1 MLKSALTVAILCCS
15 FMTASVSPSAY
26 AYTQDLDK
34 PLTVLSIQQAQDSEL
49 EAQLDRYL
57 NLEFREPETAAA
69 LLQSIINQLDDT
81 TPIETYVRART
92 YQILAKFY
100 SRQADAE
107 TEAMQLLTAL
117 QAKADK
123 PITVDAL
130 TEINTLQLQALLLK
144 SKLNEAYLQ
153 AETVKEYLADTNNP
167 RILYWTHGML
177 GNLARTDGQFEQA
190 LVHYSS
196 AMDALQQLNDDRLL
210 LRRSSL
216 NWQTA
221 LVYTELKNWTQAR
234 PLLEN
239 LIEEVKKHGQDDYL
253 GDLYLLLGYVV
264 SMQKDYQ
271 AASEINQLGLDL
283 ARARKQQSLALTFM
297 NNQGSLLIE
306 QQRYAEAKTLLEKA
320 LAEAETLSEPNT
332 YQIMR
337 LNLGY
342 IRVMQGDTAA
352 GLAQMEAAYAYY
364 AEFGVKTELDG
375 HLGWLAKA
383 YRAAGD
389 YLKLADTLQQQ
400 MALREEIFSEN
411 REKRI
416 NDLQSRYDLKSQ
428 AQRIT
433 ILQQQNDLQEEL
445 IKNKQLQQQITLLF
459 IILMGLAAVMLVQL
473 YRKVRRSNLRL
484 REMNKQLEYQSLR
497 DPLTGLYNRR
507 AMQEKMAKRH
517 QESQPAR
524 CALLLLDIDF
534 FKHINDHYGHAAG
547 DAVLIEISQ
556 RLQALCQESELLI
569 RWGGEEFLIVL
580 QRPQQDDIDKLCQ
593 TLLRKVSELPVLFE
607 GKEIPVTISG
617 GFINLPFAG
626 VPEHQFN
633 WERVLQVADMALYL
647 SKVNGRNQI
656 NLVTGLNVP
665 FADAEP
671 HLQSDL
677 SGAIRENMIQLHT
690 ING

>member
-1 MLKSALTVAILCCS
+1 
-15 FMTASVSPSAY
+15 MTATVSPSAQ
-26 AYTQDLDK
+26 AYVLELDT
-34 PLTVLSIQQAQDSEL
+34 PLLVLSTQQAQDAEL

-57 NLEFREPETAAA
+57 NLEFREPDTAAA
-69 LLQSIINQLDDT
+69 LLETIIAKLDQT
-81 TPIETYVRART
+81 TPLETYVRAKT
-92 YQILAKFY
+92 YQILAKLY
-100 SRQADAE
+100 RRDDALE
-107 TEAMQLLTAL
+107 AEAMQQLESLLSLTE
-117 QAKADK
+117 Q
-123 PITVDAL
+123 PITANAL
-130 TEINTLQLQALLLK
+130 AEILTLKLQTLLFK
-144 SKLNEAYLQ
+144 SQLNEAYLQ
-153 AETVKEYLADTNNP
+153 AEAVKEQLTLSTNP
-167 RILYWTHGML
+167 RVLYWAHGML

-221 LVYTELKNWTQAR
+221 MVYTELKNWTQAR

-253 GDLYLLLGYVV
+253 GDIYLALGYVLT
-264 SMQKDYQ
+264 MQKDYE
-271 AASEINQLGLDL
+271 AAEQINRQGLDL
-283 ARARKQQSLALTFM
+283 ARARKQPSLALTFM
-297 NNQGSLLIE
+297 NNQASILIE
-306 QQRYAEAKTLLEKA
+306 EQRYAEAKTMLETA
-320 LAEAETLSEPNT
+320 LAEAEALDDPNT
-332 YQIMR
+332 YQIIR

-364 AEFGVKTELDG
+364 EELGVKTELEG
-375 HLGWLAKA
+375 HLEWLAKA

-389 YLKLADTLQQQ
+389 YLKLADTLQKQ
-400 MALREEIFSEN
+400 MALREEIFSES

-416 NDLQSRYDLKSQ
+416 NDLQSRYDMKSQ

-459 IILMGLAAVMLVQL
+459 VMLMGIAAVLLVKL

-484 REMNKQLEYQSLR
+484 KEMNKQLEYQSLR

-517 QESQPAR
+517 QETQPGR
-524 CALLLLDIDF
+524 CSLLLLDIDF

-547 DAVLIEISQ
+547 DAVLIEISK
-556 RLQALCQESELLI
+556 RLQVLCLDSELLI

-580 QRPQQDDIDKLCQ
+580 QRPQQADIDQLCQ
-593 TLLRKVSELPVLFE
+593 TLLQKVSELPVMFE

-656 NLVTGLNVP
+656 NLVTDLNVP

-677 SGAIRENMIQLHT
+677 SGAIRENMIQYHT

>member
-26 AYTQDLDK
+26 AYSQDLDK
-34 PLTVLSIQQAQDSEL
+34 PLAVLSPQQAQDATL

-57 NLEFREPETAAA
+57 NLEFREPETATA
-69 LLQSIINQLDDT
+69 LLQSIVSQLNDA

-100 SRQADAE
+100 SRQADDE

-123 PITVDAL
+123 PITGNAL
-130 TEINTLQLQALLLK
+130 TEINTLQLQVLLLK
-144 SKLNEAYLQ
+144 SQLNEAYLH

-253 GDLYLLLGYVV
+253 GELYLALGYVL

-271 AASEINQLGLDL
+271 AAEQINRQGLDL
-283 ARARKQQSLALTFM
+283 ARARKQPSLALTFM
-297 NNQGSLLIE
+297 NNQASILIE
-306 QQRYAEAKTLLEKA
+306 EQRYAEAKTLLETA
-320 LAEAETLSEPNT
+320 LAEAEALEDPNT

-364 AEFGVKTELDG
+364 EEFGVKTELDG
-375 HLGWLAKA
+375 HLQWLAKA

-416 NDLQSRYDLKSQ
+416 NDLQSRYDMKSQ

-433 ILQQQNDLQEEL
+433 ILQQQNELQEEL

-580 QRPQQDDIDKLCQ
+580 QRPQQDDIDQFCQ
-593 TLLRKVSELPVLFE
+593 TLLHKVSELPVLFE

>member
-34 PLTVLSIQQAQDSEL
+34 PLTVLSIQQAQDAEL

-69 LLQSIINQLDDT
+69 LLQSIVNQLDDT

-100 SRQADAE
+100 SRQADDE

-123 PITVDAL
+123 PITVNAL
-130 TEINTLQLQALLLK
+130 TEINTLQLQVLLLK
-144 SKLNEAYLQ
+144 SQLNEAYLQ

-253 GDLYLLLGYVV
+253 GDLYLALGYVL
-264 SMQKDYQ
+264 SMQKDFQ
-271 AASEINQLGLDL
+271 AAEQINQQGHDL
-283 ARARKQQSLALTFM
+283 ARARKQPSLALTFM
-297 NNQGSLLIE
+297 NNQASILIE
-306 QQRYAEAKTLLEKA
+306 EQRYAEAKTMLETA
-320 LAEAETLSEPNT
+320 LAEAEALEDPNT

-364 AEFGVKTELDG
+364 EEFGVKTELEG
-375 HLGWLAKA
+375 HLEWLAKA

-389 YLKLADTLQQQ
+389 YLKLADTLQKQ

-580 QRPQQDDIDKLCQ
+580 QRPQQDDIDQLCQ
-593 TLLRKVSELPVLFE
+593 TLLHKVSELPVLFE

>member
-15 FMTASVSPSAY
+15 FMTASVSPSAQ
-26 AYTQDLDK
+26 AYVLELDT
-34 PLTVLSIQQAQDSEL
+34 PLLVLSTQQAQDAEL

-57 NLEFREPETAAA
+57 NLEFREPDTAAA
-69 LLQSIINQLDDT
+69 LLETIIAKLDQT
-81 TPIETYVRART
+81 TPLETYVRAKT
-92 YQILAKFY
+92 YQILAKLY
-100 SRQADAE
+100 RRDDALE
-107 TEAMQLLTAL
+107 AEVMQQLASLLSLTEQ
-117 QAKADK
+117 
-123 PITVDAL
+123 PITANAL
-130 TEINTLQLQALLLK
+130 AEILTLKLQTLLFK
-144 SKLNEAYLQ
+144 SQLNEAYLQ
-153 AETVKEYLADTNNP
+153 AEAVKEQLTLSTNP
-167 RILYWTHGML
+167 RVLYWAHGML

-221 LVYTELKNWTQAR
+221 MVYTELKNWTQAR

-239 LIEEVKKHGQDDYL
+239 LIEEVKKHGQDNYL
-253 GDLYLLLGYVV
+253 GDIYLALGYVL

-271 AASEINQLGLDL
+271 AAEQINRQGLDL
-283 ARARKQQSLALTFM
+283 ARARKQPSLALTFM
-297 NNQGSLLIE
+297 NNQASILIE
-306 QQRYAEAKTLLEKA
+306 EQRYAEAKTMLETA
-320 LAEAETLSEPNT
+320 LAEAEALEDPNT
-332 YQIMR
+332 YQVMR

-389 YLKLADTLQQQ
+389 YLKLADTLQKQ

-416 NDLQSRYDLKSQ
+416 NDLQSRYDMKSQ

-433 ILQQQNDLQEEL
+433 ILQQQNELQEEL

-484 REMNKQLEYQSLR
+484 QEMNKQLEYQSLR

-556 RLQALCQESELLI
+556 RLQALCQETELLI

-580 QRPQQDDIDKLCQ
+580 QRPQQADIDQLCQ
-593 TLLRKVSELPVLFE
+593 TLLQKVSELPVMFE

>member
-1 MLKSALTVAILCCS
+1 
-15 FMTASVSPSAY
+15 MTASVSPSAY

-34 PLTVLSIQQAQDSEL
+34 PLAVLSLQQAQDATL

-57 NLEFREPETAAA
+57 NLEFREPETATA
-69 LLQSIINQLDDT
+69 LLQSIVSQLNDA

-92 YQILAKFY
+92 YQILAKLY
-100 SRQADAE
+100 SRQADDE

-123 PITVDAL
+123 PITVNAL
-130 TEINTLQLQALLLK
+130 SEINTLHLQVLLLK
-144 SKLNEAYLQ
+144 SQLNEAYLH

-196 AMDALQQLNDDRLL
+196 AMDALQQLNDDRLP

-239 LIEEVKKHGQDDYL
+239 LIEEVKNHGQDDYL
-253 GDLYLLLGYVV
+253 GELYLALGYVL

-271 AASEINQLGLDL
+271 AAEQINRQGLDL
-283 ARARKQQSLALTFM
+283 ARARKQPSLALTFM
-297 NNQGSLLIE
+297 NNQASILIE
-306 QQRYAEAKTLLEKA
+306 EQRYAEAKTLLETA
-320 LAEAETLSEPNT
+320 LAEAEALEDPNT

-337 LNLGY
+337 FNLGY

-416 NDLQSRYDLKSQ
+416 NDLQSRYDMKSQ

-433 ILQQQNDLQEEL
+433 ILQQQNELQEEL

-484 REMNKQLEYQSLR
+484 QEMNKQLEYQSLR

-580 QRPQQDDIDKLCQ
+580 QRPQQDDIDQLCQ
-593 TLLRKVSELPVLFE
+593 ILLHKVSELPVLFE

>member
-1 MLKSALTVAILCCS
+1 MLKSALKVAILCCS
-15 FMTASVSPSAY
+15 FMTAAVSVPALAY
-26 AYTQDLDK
+26 SQELDK
-34 PLTVLSIQQAQDSEL
+34 PLLVLSVKDAQDPAL
-49 EAQLDRYL
+49 EAKLDRYL
-57 NLEFREPETAAA
+57 NLEFREPDAAA
-69 LLQSIINQLDDT
+69 TLLQDIISSLHSN
-81 TPIETYVRART
+81 TPIESYVRAQT
-92 YQILAKFY
+92 YLVLAKLF
-100 SRQADAE
+100 SRDSAAQA
-107 TEAMQLLTAL
+107 EATQLLDELLTLTHSPLTAN
-117 QAKADK
+117 
-123 PITVDAL
+123 AL
-130 TEINTLQLQALLLK
+130 VEIQALKLQTLLSQ

-153 AETVKEYLADTNNP
+153 AEAVNELLADASNP
-167 RILYWTHGML
+167 RVLYWAHGML

-190 LVHYSS
+190 LQHYSS
-196 AMDALQQLNDDRLL
+196 AMDALLHLNDERLL

-221 LVYTELKNWTQAR
+221 LVYTELKNWSQAR
-234 PLLEN
+234 PLLEG

-253 GDLYLLLGYVV
+253 GDLYLALGYVL

-271 AASEINQLGLDL
+271 AAGKINQQGHDL
-283 ARARKQQSLALTFM
+283 ARARNQQSLALTFI
-297 NNQGSLLIE
+297 NNQASILIE
-306 QQRYAEAKTLLEKA
+306 QQRYAEAKAMLEAALLE
-320 LAEAETLSEPNT
+320 AEELNEPNT

-364 AEFGVKTELDG
+364 EEFGVKSELDG
-375 HLGWLAKA
+375 HLEWLAKA

-389 YLKLADTLQQQ
+389 YLQLADTLQKQ
-400 MALREEIFSEN
+400 MALREELFSEN

-416 NDLQSRYDLKSQ
+416 NDLQSRYDMKSQ

-433 ILQQQNDLQEEL
+433 ILQQQNELQEEL
-445 IKNKQLQQQITLLF
+445 IRNKQLQQQITLLF
-459 IILMGLAAVMLVQL
+459 IILMGLAAIMLVQL

-497 DPLTGLYNRR
+497 DPLTGLFNRR

-517 QESQPAR
+517 QETQPAR

-547 DAVLIEISQ
+547 DAVLIEISK
-556 RLQALCQESELLI
+556 RLQTLCLESELLI

-580 QRPQQDDIDKLCQ
+580 QRTEQADIDQLCA
-593 TLLRKVSELPVLFE
+593 TLLHKVSELPVLFE

-617 GFINLPFAG
+617 GFINLPFAQ

-633 WERVLQVADMALYL
+633 WELVLQVADMALYL

-656 NLVTGLNVP
+656 NLVTGLLVP
-665 FADAEP
+665 FSEAEP

-677 SGAIRENMIQLHT
+677 SGAIRENMIELHT
-690 ING
+690 IAG

>member
-1 MLKSALTVAILCCS
+1 MPKSALTVAILCCS
-15 FMTASVSPSAY
+15 FMTATVSPSAQ
-26 AYTQDLDK
+26 AYVLQLDT
-34 PLTVLSIQQAQDSEL
+34 PLLVLSTQQAQDAEL

-57 NLEFREPETAAA
+57 NLEFREPDTAAA
-69 LLQSIINQLDDT
+69 LLETIIAKLDQT
-81 TPIETYVRART
+81 TPLETYVRAKT
-92 YQILAKFY
+92 YQILAKLY
-100 SRQADAE
+100 RRDDALE
-107 TEAMQLLTAL
+107 AEAMQQLASLLSLTE
-117 QAKADK
+117 Q
-123 PITVDAL
+123 PITANAL
-130 TEINTLQLQALLLK
+130 AEILTLKLQTLLFK

-153 AETVKEYLADTNNP
+153 AEAVKEQLTLSSNP
-167 RILYWTHGML
+167 RVLYWAHSML

-221 LVYTELKNWTQAR
+221 MVYTELKNWTQAR

-253 GDLYLLLGYVV
+253 GDIYLALGYVL

-271 AASEINQLGLDL
+271 AAEQINRQGLDL

-297 NNQGSLLIE
+297 NNQASILIE
-306 QQRYAEAKTLLEKA
+306 EQRYAEAKTMLETA
-320 LAEAETLSEPNT
+320 LAEAEALDDPNT
-332 YQIMR
+332 YQIIR

-364 AEFGVKTELDG
+364 EELGVKTELEG
-375 HLGWLAKA
+375 HLEWLAKA

-389 YLKLADTLQQQ
+389 YLKLADTLQKQ
-400 MALREEIFSEN
+400 MALREEIFSES

-416 NDLQSRYDLKSQ
+416 NDLQSRYDMKSQ

-445 IKNKQLQQQITLLF
+445 IKNKQLQQKITLLF

-473 YRKVRRSNLRL
+473 YLKVRRSNLRL

-517 QESQPAR
+517 QETQPGR
-524 CALLLLDIDF
+524 CSLLLLDIDF

-547 DAVLIEISQ
+547 DAVLIEISK
-556 RLQALCQESELLI
+556 RLQVLCLDSELLI

-580 QRPQQDDIDKLCQ
+580 QRPQQADIDQLCQ
-593 TLLRKVSELPVLFE
+593 TLLQKVSELPVMFE

-677 SGAIRENMIQLHT
+677 SGAIRENMIQYHT